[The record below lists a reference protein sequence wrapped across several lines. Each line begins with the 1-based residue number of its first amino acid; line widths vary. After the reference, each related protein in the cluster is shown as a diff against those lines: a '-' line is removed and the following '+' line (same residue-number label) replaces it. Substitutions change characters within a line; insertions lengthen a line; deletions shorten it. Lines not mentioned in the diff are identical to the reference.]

1 MVLPL
6 IIVCLL
12 EYMNDAGNQIKSPH
26 PLFYFK
32 YSLYLCGMKT
42 HLITTLI
49 LIGLLTLC
57 VGMAMSYYV
66 LMGVMGTVI
75 LASAYCG
82 VYLIVS
88 RNMTTKNK

>member
-1 MVLPL
+1 
-6 IIVCLL
+6 
-12 EYMNDAGNQIKSPH
+12 
-26 PLFYFK
+26 
-32 YSLYLCGMKT
+32 MKT

-57 VGMAMSYYV
+57 VGMAMSDYV

-75 LASAYCG
+75 LLFAYCS

-88 RNMTTKNK
+88 RNMVDKKITSNINEK

>member
-1 MVLPL
+1 
-6 IIVCLL
+6 
-12 EYMNDAGNQIKSPH
+12 
-26 PLFYFK
+26 
-32 YSLYLCGMKT
+32 MKT

-75 LASAYCG
+75 LVF
-82 VYLIVS
+82 VYSMIFTGVS
-88 RNMTTKNK
+88 RNITNKK

>member
-1 MVLPL
+1 
-6 IIVCLL
+6 
-12 EYMNDAGNQIKSPH
+12 
-26 PLFYFK
+26 
-32 YSLYLCGMKT
+32 MKT
-42 HLITTLI
+42 HLISILI

-75 LASAYCG
+75 LVFAYCG

-88 RNMTTKNK
+88 RNMINKGVDKN